1 MAASDTMIGDPTAGG
16 SEETQLGAAA
26 AANPASLAPAD
37 SKTASRPGS
46 RQATRGIEAGTGGAV
61 DATANQASAHRDAS
75 SASSDSSHSS
85 SSSTTTSSST
95 DPSEEEPSGSGS
107 NEDLQA
113 GENIRELLAFYY
125 RSFES

>member
-16 SEETQLGAAA
+16 SEETQLGAAAA

-61 DATANQASAHRDAS
+61 DASANQAPAHRDAS
-75 SASSDSSHSS
+75 SASSDSSHS

-113 GENIRELLAFYY
+113 GESIRELLEFYY
-125 RSFES
+125 RFFES